1 MLRFTYEG
9 LTNFQS
15 SVDFERDSIKS
26 ISKFCSKNIDAIVAN
41 VPDGIAAKNAVP
53 GTNISTISICRLV
66 VATNDVKYYTAIG
79 WMPAF
84 DNMQYVNVLG
94 YLKTDYDD
102 YVLLKKQ
109 TSHEVPLVGD
119 KDKDKKI
126 IKWVSIFEDVI
137 SRTFSRKI

>member
-1 MLRFTYEG
+1 
-9 LTNFQS
+9 
-15 SVDFERDSIKS
+15 
-26 ISKFCSKNIDAIVAN
+26 
-41 VPDGIAAKNAVP
+41 
-53 GTNISTISICRLV
+53 
-66 VATNDVKYYTAIG
+66 
-79 WMPAF
+79 MPAF

-137 SRTFSRKI
+137 SRTFGSKVPLVYILRENADIPDVGDDPLTKNTHYGASGYMLGELINCLPHAVQFF